1 MNCNLLLACQCSVAG
16 STVTACHEVTG
27 RCHCKSNAEGL
38 KCNSCKPGTFNLDAA
53 NQHGCLHCFGYGR
66 SINCTS
72 AHGFV
77 ASVIRSQFVNKTGL
91 SNTLASWH
99 ACFIK
104 LMLQSVSLM
113 LTITRTPSKEWQM
126 KFWTRLCKSW
136 LTLIPD

>member
-53 NQHGCLHCFGYGR
+53 NRHGCLHCFGYGH

-77 ASVIRSQFVNKTGL
+77 ASMISSQFVNETGL
-91 SNTLASWH
+91 SNTMAS
-99 ACFIK
+99 
-104 LMLQSVSLM
+104 
-113 LTITRTPSKEWQM
+113 
-126 KFWTRLCKSW
+126 
-136 LTLIPD
+136 